1 MGRPGNPATTTKRMA
16 KAAAAGTKK
25 KKKIQA
31 ESQGIAHIKATFNN
45 VMITLADRNGNT
57 LSWATAGK
65 MGFKGSR
72 KNTPFAAQ
80 VSAESAA
87 KEAFDMGLRKVDV
100 LIKGPGSGREAAVR
114 ALQTAGIEVL
124 TIRDITPMP
133 HNGCRPPK
141 KRRV

>member
-1 MGRPGNPATTTKRMA
+1 MA
-16 KAAAAGTKK
+16 KAAAGTKK

-31 ESQGIAHIKATFNN
+31 ESLGVAHVKATFNN
-45 VMITLADRNGNT
+45 VIITLTDVRGNT

-80 VSAESAA
+80 VSAENCA